1 MKHRSHYFQLGLIL
15 FVGLLGLFVP
25 YQWDLTADQRFT
37 LSQHA
42 KEELN
47 KLQTS
52 YKIDVFLAGK
62 LPPTFQRLRTEVE
75 TVLNNI
81 QKENANI
88 FVEYIDPFDT
98 EDSRELVMQ
107 EMQQFGLIPRTVV
120 SDNNQSVDQTVVFP
134 WAIIS
139 DGNQSIR
146 VSLWQKTIGD
156 EVRDVFFRSVS
167 ELEFQF
173 LDGFKQLT
181 LKEKKP
187 LAVLTSHRTSED
199 ILLSDFLQSLKPYYK
214 LASFDL
220 KAFPDDP
227 EKTLENLNRFKL
239 LVISNP
245 DSSFSATEKF
255 ILDQYQMR
263 GGHTLWTI
271 DALALDRDSLFNKTG
286 RAITFP
292 KTLNLEDYFFK
303 QGLRLNNGLLSDL
316 YCAPIVMAQGVND
329 QTQYIPYPWSYYPI
343 PAASEGHPISKG
355 VGNVLYQFTTP
366 IDTLNNGLN
375 KSILVASSPLNK
387 LLGVPVIVELK
398 EATIAKNPEN
408 YQSKSYPLS
417 VLVEGNFESLFKN
430 RIAPIKQ
437 IEKIDSGK
445 SKTLLISDGN
455 FAENQL
461 DKGKPLAL
469 GYDKWTNNFYQNKLL
484 LQNGVHYLMGNDT
497 WVKMR
502 TRNIEIA
509 VFDTQKTI
517 QKEGK
522 IKILSTVV
530 PTLILIII
538 FLLFRGLRH
547 RQLR

>member
-1 MKHRSHYFQLGLIL
+1 MKHRSYSFQLGLIL
-15 FVGLLGLFVP
+15 FVGLIGLFLP

-37 LSQHA
+37 LSKHA

-47 KLQTS
+47 KLQIS

-62 LPPTFQRLRTEVE
+62 LPPTFQRLRAEVE

-81 QKENANI
+81 QEENANI

-107 EMQQFGLIPRTVV
+107 EMQQFGLIPRTAV

-139 DGNQSIR
+139 DGNKSVR

-181 LKEKKP
+181 LKEKKT
-187 LAVLTSHRTSED
+187 LAVLTSHHTSED
-199 ILLSDFLQSLKPYYK
+199 VLLSDFLQSLKPYYK
-214 LASFDL
+214 LASFNL

-245 DSSFSATEKF
+245 NSSFSATEKF
-255 ILDQYQMR
+255 ILDQYQMQ

-271 DALALDRDSLFNKTG
+271 DALALDRDSLFNETG

-343 PAASEGHPISKG
+343 PAAIEGHPISKG

-375 KSILVASSPLNK
+375 KTILVASSPLNK

-398 EATIAKNPEN
+398 EATIAKNPQN

-417 VLVEGNFESLFKN
+417 VLVEGNFESLYKN
-430 RIAPIKQ
+430 RIAPVKQ
-437 IEKIDSGK
+437 IEKIDAGE

-522 IKILSTVV
+522 IKILSTIV

-538 FLLFRGLRH
+538 FLTFKGLRH

>member
-1 MKHRSHYFQLGLIL
+1 MKHRSYSFQLGLIL
-15 FVGLLGLFVP
+15 FVGLIGLFLP

-37 LSQHA
+37 LSKHA

-47 KLQTS
+47 KLQIS

-62 LPPTFQRLRTEVE
+62 LPPTFQRLRAEVE

-81 QKENANI
+81 QEENANI

-107 EMQQFGLIPRTVV
+107 EMQQFGLIPRTAV

-139 DGNQSIR
+139 DGNKSVR

-181 LKEKKP
+181 LKEKKT
-187 LAVLTSHRTSED
+187 LAVLTSHHTSED
-199 ILLSDFLQSLKPYYK
+199 VLLSDFLQSLKPYYK
-214 LASFDL
+214 LASFNM

-255 ILDQYQMR
+255 ILDQYQMQ

-329 QTQYIPYPWSYYPI
+329 QTQYIPYTWSYYPI
-343 PAASEGHPISKG
+343 PAAIEGHPISKG

-375 KSILVASSPLNK
+375 KTILVASSPLNK

-398 EATIAKNPEN
+398 EATIAKNPQN

-417 VLVEGNFESLFKN
+417 VLVEGNFESLYKN
-430 RIAPIKQ
+430 RIAPVKQ
-437 IEKIDSGK
+437 IEKIDAGE

-522 IKILSTVV
+522 IKILSTIV

-538 FLLFRGLRH
+538 FLTFKGLRH